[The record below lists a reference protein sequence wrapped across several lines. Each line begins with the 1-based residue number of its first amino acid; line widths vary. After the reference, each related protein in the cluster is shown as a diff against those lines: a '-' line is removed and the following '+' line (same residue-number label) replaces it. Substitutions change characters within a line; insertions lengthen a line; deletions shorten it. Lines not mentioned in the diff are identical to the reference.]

1 MPCVIFLDQVLMSL
15 GFHTDEF
22 VQFFFF
28 GGVSSLKVKSQKF
41 PGR

>member
-22 VQFFFF
+22 VQFFF
-28 GGVSSLKVKSQKF
+28 GGGLVL
-41 PGR
+41 

>member
-22 VQFFFF
+22 VQFFFL
-28 GGVSSLKVKSQKF
+28 GGGLVL
-41 PGR
+41 